1 MVKHLFIFFIAVT
14 FYLSALA
21 QTDSITFVNTK
32 WETTTIAKGIVWKHY
47 WFDKTL
53 FDTTEN
59 INIIEIKP
67 DKKAKLALGYEKQIL
82 KPVSEYGK
90 QANAIAAINGG
101 FFDVKNGGAVDEV
114 KANGEIISTNKLGKT
129 GQRAIHQ
136 KSALVFNKGTLS
148 IAKWDG
154 TADWESHLNGDVLDA
169 GPVLIYNKI
178 PEELDTTLFV
188 RKRHPRTAVA
198 VTHNRILLITI
209 DGRNA
214 NSAGVNLYELAKI
227 VKWLNATESINL
239 DGGGSTTMYIN
250 NQLPNGVVN
259 YPCDNKKWDHEGGR
273 KVANVVLIE

>member
-1 MVKHLFIFFIAVT
+1 MIKHLFIFFIAIT
-14 FYLSALA
+14 FALSALA
-21 QTDSITFVNTK
+21 QTDSITFVNAK
-32 WETTTIAKGIVWKHY
+32 WETTTIAKGVLWKHY

-59 INIIEIKP
+59 INIIEINP
-67 DKKAKLALGYEKQIL
+67 NKKAKLALSYEKQIL
-82 KPVSEYGK
+82 KPVSEYAK
-90 QANAIAAINGG
+90 QTNAIAAINGG
-101 FFDVKNGGAVDEV
+101 FFDVKNGGAVDVV
-114 KANGEIISTNKLGKT
+114 KANGAMISTNKLGKS

-136 KSALVFNKGTLS
+136 KGALVFNKGTLS

-169 GPVLIYNKI
+169 GPVLVYHKI
-178 PEELDTTLFV
+178 PEELDTALFV

-227 VKWLNATESINL
+227 VKWLNATEGINL

-250 NQLPNGVVN
+250 NQAPNGVVN
-259 YPCDNKKWDHEGGR
+259 YPCDNKKWDHDGAR
-273 KVANVVLIE
+273 KVANTVLVE